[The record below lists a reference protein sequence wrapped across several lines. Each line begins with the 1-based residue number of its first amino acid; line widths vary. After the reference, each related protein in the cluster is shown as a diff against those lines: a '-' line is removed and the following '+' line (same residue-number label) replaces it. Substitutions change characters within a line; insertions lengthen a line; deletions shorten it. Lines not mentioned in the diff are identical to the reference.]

1 MLYTDTVNDAII
13 QIADVLRD
21 NIRISEEK
29 QKANIAKCYKE
40 LQIVEEISNTI
51 QPNSNDVF
59 SVLYE
64 AENDL
69 LNSIV
74 FACQGFYRNAF
85 MCLRS
90 SIELMFSFIYYYDRN
105 YEYILWKSDCINT
118 QWSTVT
124 DIEKGVYN
132 KKFYKI
138 IWGREINLSG
148 FIGKVTDA
156 YHKCSQSVH
165 GKYGYMQTVTYS
177 SIKYDDTSFYNYIKQ
192 FEEITEIIK
201 IILYLRFKQELDNEL
216 DQDELN
222 QLDILIRKYEV

>member
-1 MLYTDTVNDAII
+1 MYTDTVNDAII

-29 QKANIAKCYKE
+29 QKTNIANCYKE
-40 LQIVEEISNTI
+40 LQIIEEISTLI
-51 QPNSNDVF
+51 HPNNNDVLSVF
-59 SVLYE
+59 SE

-74 FACQGFYRNAF
+74 FSCQGFYRNAF

-105 YEYILWKSDCINT
+105 YEYVLWKSDYINT
-118 QWSTVT
+118 QWYTIT
-124 DIEKGVYN
+124 DIDKGVYN
-132 KKFYKI
+132 KEFYKI
-138 IWGREINLSG
+138 IWRREINLSE
-148 FIGKVTDA
+148 FSKKVADA

-177 SIKYDDTSFYNYIKQ
+177 SVKYDDESFQRFIKQ
-192 FEEITEIIK
+192 FDETTEIIK
-201 IILYLRFKQELDNEL
+201 IILYLRFKQELDKNL

-222 QLDILIRKYEV
+222 QLDVLIRKYEV